1 MSVSASAITFGR
13 CRGKGIGP
21 VIGSGGGN
29 ASAAASLAE
38 SGAAG
43 CCGATDGG
51 SGKTLGGDAGAACTV
66 TAAGACAA
74 AGAEGG
80 VGARAATWTFGAPV
94 LPPLSRVRSP
104 LPSLLALA
112 SVTDCAGCDAVGGL
126 AVSAAGLAGGA
137 VAVAAASG
145 CGAGMV

>member
-51 SGKTLGGDAGAACTV
+51 SGKTLGGDAGV
-66 TAAGACAA
+66 
-74 AGAEGG
+74 
-80 VGARAATWTFGAPV
+80 RAIELWQTLVHEDRT
-94 LPPLSRVRSP
+94 LP
-104 LPSLLALA
+104 
-112 SVTDCAGCDAVGGL
+112 AVGLGL
-126 AVSAAGLAGGA
+126 RPVGSP
-137 VAVAAASG
+137 G
-145 CGAGMV
+145 CGSH